1 MLMMIRSKESYSIFQ
16 ITLVFVTNSKLADML
31 KRSDIIAVFKK
42 LAPSDQT
49 N

>member
-1 MLMMIRSKESYSIFQ
+1 
-16 ITLVFVTNSKLADML
+16 ML

-49 N
+49 NQRPVSIKGI